1 MSAASPDKGSS
12 LWFVATLTLLWLA
25 ASSWLRPLMLPD
37 EGRYVGV
44 AWEMMTSGQWLT
56 PTLDGLPYFHK
67 PPLFYWI
74 TAASM
79 AVFGQHEMAARAAPL
94 LGGTLG
100 AVALFGFVRHWLGT
114 REAQACLLVLLV
126 NPLHLVGA
134 QFSNLD
140 MLVAGC
146 ISATIV
152 LLAHA
157 VLCAEQGLPY
167 QRTLMVA
174 YAMSALGVLAK
185 GLIGFVLPALV
196 VLAWL
201 GWRRQWLGLWRLWSW
216 AGAVLFLAITGPWF
230 VAMQQR
236 FPDFLDYF
244 FIVQHFKRFAA
255 GGFNNVQ
262 PFWFYPLLLLAF
274 SLPWLPWAWWG
285 SRRPEPS
292 ATAASASLRS
302 LWWTWLAMI
311 TLFFSLPQSKLLGYI
326 LPALPPLAALLA
338 LGCLRLDWGPVRAL
352 RPWWALA
359 ALPLLISA
367 LAVGWMTARPDKSAR
382 NLALSMSALRLPG
395 QPVVAL
401 WSYPF
406 DLPFYAALESPM
418 WVVEDWADPDIQARD
433 NWRKELMDAGQFA
446 PDQAA
451 GRLLSLAQL
460 APRLCAV
467 PVAFVVA
474 SVDEPRLP
482 DYLRTTAPLLR
493 SRGKALWRLDMS
505 QAALLKALGCAETP
519 SGG

>member
-1 MSAASPDKGSS
+1 MSPAPRGDRAS
-12 LWFVATLTLLWLA
+12 LWVAAALTLLWLGA
-25 ASSWLRPLMLPD
+25 TAWLRPLLLPD

-44 AWEMMTSGQWLT
+44 AWEMIASGQWLT

-79 AVFGQHEMAARAAPL
+79 SVFGPHELAARAAPL
-94 LGGTLG
+94 LGGTLA
-100 AVALFGFVRHWLGT
+100 AVALFGLVRRWVNH
-114 REAQACLLVLLV
+114 RAAQATLLVLLV
-126 NPLHLVGA
+126 NPLHLIGG
-134 QFSNLD
+134 QFANLD

-146 ISATIV
+146 ITATIV

-157 VLCAEQGLPY
+157 ALCAEQGLAY
-167 QRTLMVA
+167 RRTLWAA
-174 YAMSALGVLAK
+174 YAMAALGVLAK
-185 GLIGFVLPALV
+185 GLIGLVLPALV

-216 AGAVLFLAITGPWF
+216 AGAAIFLALAGPWF

-236 FPDFLDYF
+236 FPDFVDYF
-244 FIVQHFKRFAA
+244 FVVQHFKRFAA

-262 PFWFYPLLLLAF
+262 PFWFYLLLLLAF

-285 SRRPEPS
+285 WRRPEPS
-292 ATAASASLRS
+292 VTVAKVPLRS
-302 LWWTWLAMI
+302 LWWAWLAVV
-311 TLFFSLPQSKLLGYI
+311 TLFFSLPQSKLVGYI

-338 LGCLRLDWGPVRAL
+338 LGCLRLGWGPVRAL
-352 RPWWALA
+352 RPWWSMA
-359 ALPLLISA
+359 ALPLLLSA
-367 LAVGWMTARPDKSAR
+367 VAVGWMTAKPDRSAR
-382 NLALSMSALRLPG
+382 DLAQSMLAVRQPG

-401 WSYPF
+401 WNYPF
-406 DLPFYAALESPM
+406 DLPFYAALETPM
-418 WVVEDWADPDIQARD
+418 WVVEDWVDPDIQARD
-433 NWRKELMDAGQFA
+433 NWRKELVDAGQFA
-446 PDQAA
+446 PEQAA
-451 GRLLSLAQL
+451 GRLLSQAQL
-460 APRLCAV
+460 PPRLCAV